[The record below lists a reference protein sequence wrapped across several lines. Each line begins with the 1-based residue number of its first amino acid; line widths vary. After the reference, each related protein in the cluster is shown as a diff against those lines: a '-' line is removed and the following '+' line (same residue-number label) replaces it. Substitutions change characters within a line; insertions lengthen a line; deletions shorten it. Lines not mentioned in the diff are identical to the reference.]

1 MSEICKLFIEI
12 YISRCYV
19 LTVIYV
25 LVLFGHWGSTDGK
38 FCLCLLKIQN
48 KIIQI
53 IVFECVVEGQS
64 VS

>member
-1 MSEICKLFIEI
+1 MLCINSYL
-12 YISRCYV
+12 RTGV
-19 LTVIYV
+19 V
-25 LVLFGHWGSTDGK
+25 WGSTDGK